1 MFDLGYVGKCLV
13 PRTFVEHSILLNV
26 IINKKGEVKMNYLY
40 PYHMSYRRQEGIRP
54 FPQYPQSEIWAEQ
67 QIKQPL
73 YPHLKPQIF
82 NIIDPFVKYGLKEA
96 KATSYKHAL
105 QEVAAMTYLIGKGM
119 DPHTAYLTV
128 ESWEKNEFF

>member
-1 MFDLGYVGKCLV
+1 
-13 PRTFVEHSILLNV
+13 
-26 IINKKGEVKMNYLY
+26 MNPLY
-40 PYHMSYRRQEGIRP
+40 PYDMSYYHPQYVRQ
-54 FPQYPQSEIWAEQ
+54 FPQYPQSEIWAGQ

-73 YPHLKPQIF
+73 HPHLKSQTLATIA
-82 NIIDPFVKYGLKEA
+82 PFVKYGLKEA

-128 ESWEKNEFF
+128 ESWEVNEMF